1 MGGLEPALATAT
13 VNTIGVS
20 EQTHT
25 FLQYLN
31 AVNVTTRESKVDDF
45 AHFALTVCGFK
56 KHDSLIHER
65 HWISLWICGEEKSA
79 EANVCMVD
87 PDTKM
92 IQVIKENKAARNIQ
106 SPEPQVIAEAI
117 SAFQHNNH
125 IRQSM
130 GLPALVQMTLPCITL
145 VGTHPAFYLIPV
157 TNMLSN
163 AVLNGTYP
171 LSRTRVQR
179 CRCEVVGVNGGMEN
193 PACRTHALQHYVAFR
208 VLAKS
213 YWEMFSV

>member
-1 MGGLEPALATAT
+1 
-13 VNTIGVS
+13 
-20 EQTHT
+20 
-25 FLQYLN
+25 
-31 AVNVTTRESKVDDF
+31 
-45 AHFALTVCGFK
+45 
-56 KHDSLIHER
+56 
-65 HWISLWICGEEKSA
+65 
-79 EANVCMVD
+79 MVD

-106 SPEPQVIAEAI
+106 RPEPQVIAEAI
-117 SAFQHNNH
+117 SAFQHNNR
-125 IRQSM
+125 IRQFM
-130 GLPALVQMTLPCITL
+130 GLPALVQMTLPCITM
-145 VGTHPAFYLIPV
+145 VGTHPAFYLVPV

-171 LSRTRVQR
+171 LSRTRVRR

-193 PACRTHALQHYVAFR
+193 PAYRTHALQYYVAFR